1 MVERL
6 RCAAEDIISDY
17 ETARY
22 EAAAARDQFAT
33 ARSHLASCHK
43 EMARL
48 EAALAKS
55 RAECRE
61 LRKHVVSD
69 DGKAGRLEE
78 WLTACPTI

>member
-22 EAAAARDQFAT
+22 EAAAARSQ
-33 ARSHLASCHK
+33 LASCHK